1 VIVLPACDASTSEK
15 LWIHIPEPSPARD
28 RIRQIDLGTFAVTE
42 FTPAVPGLYIAFHSA
57 GCVTQLDPN
66 GAAPVVLQTAV
77 LDYSASPLGY
87 AGATPPSTSHVV
99 NSCAGSACSV
109 DVSLPVALAGAGYV
123 TASTESHL
131 VATISDAEGLG
142 LGEYVLLGAGS
153 AAGATDHLI
162 ERSRQPTAAEPSII
176 VSGNFDLGNAADLF
190 WSQADK
196 RGTTFQVAYAL
207 QVDNEPLSAESVVA
221 PIRVQQMEVGSFD
234 GGSNAQIAVYGQG
247 TGGAG
252 LRGVSV
258 VPTGVAPAPITILA
272 DPMCPP

>member
-1 VIVLPACDASTSEK
+1 M
-15 LWIHIPEPSPARD
+15 
-28 RIRQIDLGTFAVTE
+28 
-42 FTPAVPGLYIAFHSA
+42 
-57 GCVTQLDPN
+57 
-66 GAAPVVLQTAV
+66 
-77 LDYSASPLGY
+77 
-87 AGATPPSTSHVV
+87 
-99 NSCAGSACSV
+99 ACSV
-109 DVSLPVALAGAGYV
+109 DVLLPVALAGAGYV

-142 LGEYVLLGAGS
+142 LAEYVLLGAGS

-196 RGTTFQVAYAL
+196 RGTSFQVAYAL

-221 PIRVQQMEVGSFD
+221 PIKVQQLEVGSFD

-247 TGGAG
+247 TGALGV
-252 LRGVSV
+252 RGVSV
-258 VPTGVAPAPITILA
+258 IPTGVAPAPITILA
-272 DPMCPP
+272 DTMCPP